1 MVRPGIPT
9 SGNFVA
15 DDQIWKDHIHHE
27 LSAAKRWPENWSFL
41 SEMSKEIAGEKHSDS
56 NAEPA
61 AMRIKN
67 RKERLKLPP
76 IDQNVLTQLSVGK
89 PSQSFP
95 KTTSKMVGW
104 RSSEKQCQLERYGR
118 YTRKQ
123 EGFLKSLNWPLES
136 II

>member
-1 MVRPGIPT
+1 
-9 SGNFVA
+9 
-15 DDQIWKDHIHHE
+15 
-27 LSAAKRWPENWSFL
+27 
-41 SEMSKEIAGEKHSDS
+41 
-56 NAEPA
+56 
-61 AMRIKN
+61 MRIKN

>member
-1 MVRPGIPT
+1 
-9 SGNFVA
+9 
-15 DDQIWKDHIHHE
+15 
-27 LSAAKRWPENWSFL
+27 
-41 SEMSKEIAGEKHSDS
+41 MSMGLFQIAGEKHDDS
-56 NAEPA
+56 NNEAA

-67 RKERLKLPP
+67 RRERLKLPP

-89 PSQSFP
+89 PTQSFP

-118 YTRKQ
+118 YTKKQ
-123 EGFLKSLNWPLES
+123 QGFLKSLNWPLES